1 MISSPKNNMLEILE
15 FDGSLKNIP
24 IANKHSYQVKLFHY
38 TNALIQKM
46 RWRAFFYEQK
56 VYNETINKTDNDDAH
71 LNNSKLSKIN
81 KLPFPTKR
89 SAPVCTKLIPFE
101 SELIDL
107 INKIGFKKSKVNNFQ
122 TDLRNKINSIK
133 KSNKLVIFADKTNN
147 LYKISPKNYNN
158 LLTNN
163 ITKNYKKCDQ
173 NSVELINSRAQE
185 ILHKNNITNKR
196 IPKLENSHAYITVKD
211 HKDNFPATIK
221 CRLINTSKTH
231 IAKISKLILSS
242 IVKDVRTATGLIQ
255 WKNTGELLKWFSNI
269 KNKNNKRFVSFD
281 IVEFYPSI
289 TKTHLINAL
298 DYAANYSNFSKTD
311 TEIVFHSCDSLLF
324 SKDDVWKKS
333 DTDGYFDV
341 PMGSFHGAEVC
352 DLVGLYILSRLKS
365 VFNSCG
371 LFRDDGLAVVDLSKP
386 VVYERK
392 RKAIF
397 KLMSEIGFK
406 ITLDLGSCQTDF
418 LDVTLNL
425 TNNTFRPY
433 RKPNSLLNFIN
444 INSDHPYHIKRCLPK
459 MTEKRLSALS
469 SDAKIFNEIKMP
481 YENELKS
488 RGFHCNL
495 KYQCLN
501 NNSKT
506 NKSRNNRVIW
516 YNPPYCSLIDIN
528 LGKEFLKLVDKHFPV
543 GHFYRKIF
551 SRKSLKISYSC
562 MSNVKSLIQ
571 SHNKSV
577 LTKANNALIN
587 NNNNRRSISKSINND
602 SNTINKNNVN
612 DNIPITSCNN
622 NNNSML
628 SNVTNNTNS
637 DNNNNTLTT
646 NNYNVNSN
654 INSSN
659 NSYTNSNNDNN
670 ISIIN
675 KNNIGISSSSNP
687 NLINNRRITRSMT
700 KNINLNLNNQ
710 TLINTSNKPTTNNK
724 SAITSK
730 NNYLSKNNSIKTCNC
745 RKSNKPNCPLR
756 GNCLISNV
764 VYKVEVESIGRNRI
778 YIGSTGGPF
787 KDRYA
792 GHKHTFT
799 NIDKKQNTR
808 LSDYVWKYFHRYG
821 KRPKMVWSIIHKIK
835 QSISCAQRICQTCN
849 MERAAIAAEDRELLL
864 NKRHDLSNVCPHNRR
879 FYFK

>member
-1 MISSPKNNMLEILE
+1 
-15 FDGSLKNIP
+15 
-24 IANKHSYQVKLFHY
+24 
-38 TNALIQKM
+38 M
-46 RWRAFFYEQK
+46 RWRAFFYDQK
-56 VYNETINKTDNDDAH
+56 LYNVTLKKTDNDDAH
-71 LNNSKLSKIN
+71 LNNGKLSKIN

-107 INKIGFKKSKVNNFQ
+107 INKIGFNTSKVNKFQ
-122 TDLRNKINSIK
+122 IDLRNKINSIK

-163 ITKNYKKCDQ
+163 ITKNYKKCDK

-185 ILHKNNITNKR
+185 ILNKNNIINKR
-196 IPKLENSHAYITVKD
+196 IPKLENSQAYITVKD

-269 KNKNNKRFVSFD
+269 KDKKNKRFVNFD

-289 TKTHLINAL
+289 TKSHLINAL
-298 DYAANYSNFSKTD
+298 DYAANYSNFSKND
-311 TEIVFHSCDSLLF
+311 TEIIFHSCDSLLF
-324 SKDDVWKKS
+324 SKDGVWKKS
-333 DTDGYFDV
+333 DTDSYFDI

-352 DLVGLYILSRLKS
+352 DLVGLYILNRLKT

-386 VVYERK
+386 IVYEKK

-397 KLMSEIGFK
+397 KLMTEIGFK
-406 ITLDLGSCQTDF
+406 ITLDLGSYKTDF

-425 TNNTFRPY
+425 SNNTFRPY

-444 INSDHPYHIKRCLPK
+444 INSDHPHHIKKCLPK

-469 SDAKIFNEIKMP
+469 SDEKIFNEVKIP
-481 YENELKS
+481 FEYELKN
-488 RGFHCNL
+488 RGFQCNL
-495 KYQCLN
+495 KYQHPNN
-501 NNSKT
+501 NNSKR
-506 NKSRNNRVIW
+506 NKSRNGRVIW
-516 YNPPYCSLIDIN
+516 YNPPYCSLTDIN
-528 LGKEFLKLVDKHFPV
+528 LGKEFLKLVDKHFPIN
-543 GHFYRKIF
+543 HFYRKIF
-551 SRKSLKISYSC
+551 SRKTLKISYSC

-577 LTKANNALIN
+577 LTKVNNARSCNNNRNSINNSIDSHTNTIN
-587 NNNNRRSISKSINND
+587 NNNIDNNILT
-602 SNTINKNNVN
+602 SNCKDN
-612 DNIPITSCNN
+612 DNDKSNSNDNNCDISTISNN
-622 NNNSML
+622 NNN
-628 SNVTNNTNS
+628 
-637 DNNNNTLTT
+637 
-646 NNYNVNSN
+646 
-654 INSSN
+654 
-659 NSYTNSNNDNN
+659 NN
-670 ISIIN
+670 ISN
-675 KNNIGISSSSNP
+675 SESNP
-687 NLINNRRITRSMT
+687 INNRRITRSMT
-700 KNINLNLNNQ
+700 NNLNLNFTNQ
-710 TLINTSNKPTTNNK
+710 LSINISKNKPTFNDK
-724 SAITSK
+724 SVIVSK
-730 NNYLSKNNSIKTCNC
+730 NKILNNNHTQKTCNC

-764 VYKVEVESIGRNRI
+764 VYKVEVESKGPDKI
-778 YIGSTGGPF
+778 YIGSTGGSF

-792 GHKHTFT
+792 GHKHTFN
-799 NIDKKQNTR
+799 NIDKKHNTR

-821 KRPKMVWSIIHKIK
+821 KRPKMVWSIVHKIK
-835 QSISCAQRICQTCN
+835 HNTNCAQRICQTCN
-849 MERAAIAAEDRELLL
+849 MERSAIAAEDRELLL